1 MHFPAPDPKN
11 YQRLRSLPA
20 EKAIACYLG
29 GDFTI
34 GEDPALLEAIQR
46 GLSLPMKHED
56 IQEILFACIEAAVTV
71 EECKGRLISG
81 A

>member
-1 MHFPAPDPKN
+1 MRFPAPDPKN
-11 YQRLRSLPA
+11 YQRLRNLSP
-20 EKAIACYLG
+20 EEAIACYLG

-46 GLSLPMKHED
+46 GLSLPMKHEA
-56 IQEILFACIEAAVTV
+56 IQEILFVCLEAGATV
-71 EECKGRLISG
+71 AECRSRLIAG